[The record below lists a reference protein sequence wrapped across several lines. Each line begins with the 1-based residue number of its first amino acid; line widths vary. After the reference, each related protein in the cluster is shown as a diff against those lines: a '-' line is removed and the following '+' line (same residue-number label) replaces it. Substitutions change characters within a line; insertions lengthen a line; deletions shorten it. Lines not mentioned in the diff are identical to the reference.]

1 MKTWQWLRYDAAAW
15 NITALITGQKFLLCV
30 CVCVQKSVHEVSI
43 LVLTLQMLH
52 HVLKHVNSILKGN
65 DTAYFLEAKHR
76 HKDFSTRAPD
86 DLLVDL
92 CCVAISSVCL

>member
-1 MKTWQWLRYDAAAW
+1 M
-15 NITALITGQKFLLCV
+15 
-30 CVCVQKSVHEVSI
+30 HEVSI

-52 HVLKHVNSILKGN
+52 HVLKHVNSIPKGN
-65 DTAYFLEAKHR
+65 DTAYFLEAKQG

-92 CCVAISSVCL
+92 CCMAISSVCL